1 MKKEIIIKA
10 IKKHVK
16 DFNGIDLKSFYE
28 ELGFDDVYTVDD
40 SYMDYFKSDDYL
52 KSHITENNIEAITNK
67 IITKIDFD
75 SYLITKEIHKISLDY
90 VKNLPNRI
98 KEDLDNNNYDS
109 IITKSRTLVESVCK
123 FIISDETS
131 TKDIDFT
138 QLVKICKEKIGIDTD
153 NLRTNDKESYTGLI
167 KQFEGGLNSIIQ
179 ALGKLRNS
187 HSDAHGSITR
197 AVIEKR
203 YAVLIAN
210 IAIAFS
216 EYLLETF
223 YRSITENE

>member
-109 IITKSRTLVESVCK
+109 VITKSRTLIESVCK
-123 FIISDETS
+123 FIISDATS
-131 TKDIDFT
+131 TKEVDFT
-138 QLVKICKEKIGIDTD
+138 QLVSNCKKKLGIDKLKTD
-153 NLRTNDKESYTGLI
+153 DKESFAGLI
-167 KQFEGGLNSIIQ
+167 NQFEGGLNSIIQ